1 MPLVTTTE
9 MFKKAYDG
17 GYSLPKD
24 TKQLLANYAN
34 IPQNLMTAIV
44 ESNRTRKEY
53 IAHHVL
59 SRNPRTVGIF
69 RLTMKANSDNF
80 RQSSIQDVMKLLRG
94 EGVEVVIFEPTLQQD
109 EFERFRVE
117 HDLTAFKSKCDVI
130 LANRFTDEL
139 SDVRDKVYTRDI
151 YLRD

>member
-1 MPLVTTTE
+1 
-9 MFKKAYDG
+9 
-17 GYSLPKD
+17 
-24 TKQLLANYAN
+24 
-34 IPQNLMTAIV
+34 MTAIV

-94 EGVEVVIFEPTLQQD
+94 EGVDVIIYEPTISGND
-109 EFERFRVE
+109 FERFRVE
-117 HDLTAFKSKCDVI
+117 HDLAAFKKNCDVI

-139 SDVRDKVYTRDI
+139 EDVQKKVYTRDI
-151 YLRD
+151 YRRD